1 MNRNVTPLILIVL
14 AIGIYFTFTR
24 AKIDEVK
31 AIQIV
36 NGQYQKALD
45 NSEELAKK
53 LNDKLAVYN
62 RISPDDQS
70 RLERMI
76 PDNVDNVRLI
86 IDVNSVAAK
95 HGLILKNVKTATTKD
110 PVDPNNRGAQ
120 STNQGPNQGPN
131 SNVLIAGGYDTVTLS
146 FDVSG
151 PYQNFLDFLRS
162 MERSLR
168 IMEISKITLRVNDVG
183 TYDYGLEFKTFWL
196 KK

>member
-36 NGQYQKALD
+36 NAQYQQALD
-45 NSEELAKK
+45 NSERLVKKRDEILAI
-53 LNDKLAVYN
+53 YN
-62 RISPDDQS
+62 RISPEDQN

-95 HGLILKNVKTATTKD
+95 HGLTLKNVKTSTTKD
-110 PVDPNNRGAQ
+110 QTDPSTRGNQAPNQAPNNNG
-120 STNQGPNQGPN
+120 
-131 SNVLIAGGYDTVTLS
+131 NVLIAGGYDTVTLS

-151 PYQNFLDFLRS
+151 SYQSFLDFLKS

-168 IMEISKITLRVNDVG
+168 IMEISKITLKVNDAG

>member
-31 AIQIV
+31 AVQIV
-36 NGQYQKALD
+36 NAQYQQALD
-45 NSEELAKK
+45 NSERLVKKRDEILAI
-53 LNDKLAVYN
+53 YN
-62 RISPDDQS
+62 RITPEDQN

-95 HGLILKNVKTATTKD
+95 HGLTLKNVKTSTTKD
-110 PVDPNNRGAQ
+110 QNPQ
-120 STNQGPNQGPN
+120 SSKGGQSPTQVPN

-151 PYQNFLDFLRS
+151 SYQNFLDFLRS
-162 MERSLR
+162 MEKSLR
-168 IMEISKITLRVNDVG
+168 IMEISRISLKVNDAG

-196 KK
+196 RK